1 MDNDSAGFTSPDED
15 DQRGWLWVVTI
26 LSIIYSLA
34 FFGARVFVKYGQL
47 GRDDLIL
54 GIAYVLRF
62 QRLIFWVWLTAVQI
76 IAFARWGA
84 IMNAFTLGL
93 GAFLGSTVHFAMVAS
108 TLAQVYH
115 VFAASILCY
124 H

>member
-1 MDNDSAGFTSPDED
+1 MYTDNAGFTRPDED

-34 FFGARVFVKYGQL
+34 FLGAIVFVKYGQL

-54 GIAYVLRF
+54 GIAYVL
-62 QRLIFWVWLTAVQI
+62 QSKRLRSRVRLTAVQV
-76 IAFARWGA
+76 IAWGRWGA

-93 GAFLGSTVHFAMVAS
+93 GTFLGSTAHSVMVNS
-108 TLAQVYH
+108 TLAQVNHLFGVAIIRYH
-115 VFAASILCY
+115 
-124 H
+124 